1 MIDLAWGGNVRRPG
15 ARQCP
20 HGGHQMSDAFIM
32 KHCSAP
38 PVSSWKQTTM
48 VIYIVHVQIVIA
60 KTLSYSYVL
69 MNHGPN

>member
-1 MIDLAWGGNVRRPG
+1 MIDLAWGGKVRRPG

-20 HGGHQMSDAFIM
+20 HGGYQMSDAFIM

-48 VIYIVHVQIVIA
+48 VIYIVHVLIVIIFIC
-60 KTLSYSYVL
+60 TV
-69 MNHGPN
+69 NHGTN